1 MKQWGRRLFVGALL
15 STMFLLPGND
25 AEAGI
30 FRNIIHAMIVAGEE
44 EEKSEI
50 IDGLVIVHT
59 GKKRAVL
66 DTAGNV
72 VVPPIY
78 DKIRFDSAGFIHVT
92 DKKQCGVLRADGTV
106 AVPVA
111 YERVGDAKEGRF
123 IVYDKKND
131 RYGAYDADGRIVV
144 PIEQREL
151 YSYCEG
157 LASVCRSDKTWTFVD
172 LDGRFLPGHY
182 RATGHFS
189 EGLAAVKDDT
199 NRYGY
204 INREGTTV
212 IPCVYAEALPF
223 SDGTAVVRD
232 DTRRY
237 GYIDKT
243 GAQVVPCAYADARDF
258 SGGYAAVL
266 KNHGAI
272 VRPDWGFVD
281 RTGAEVIKPHFYYV
295 DHDFTEDGR
304 AIVSD
309 DRFAYF
315 IDATG
320 TILWPSTYDRMEPYK
335 DGLAAV
341 YNRVGTYSFNAIS
354 TMLVGSK
361 WDKIYDDKIYTSIGN
376 DVLKRGYVD
385 AAGKEII
392 STKNDYVSPFDKN
405 GLSYVMTKGKWGV
418 MDRTGAYVIEP
429 RYERIYPLT
438 EGLFAVRLNDRWG
451 FIDRAGAAI
460 IPPAYDQVVSFGE
473 GAASVCK
480 DGTWHVIDK
489 DGKDILTLP
498 DGVTDLGPFAAGLM
512 PVRVGKLWGY
522 MDHAGAFV
530 VAPAYDAADIF
541 RTKERELLPADE
553 DE

>member
-1 MKQWGRRLFVGALL
+1 MKKKWGKRLFVGALL
-15 STMFLLPGND
+15 STMFLLPGGN

-30 FRNIIHAMIVAGEE
+30 LGNMIRALMVVDEE
-44 EEKSEI
+44 DEKSEI
-50 IDGLVIVHT
+50 IEHLVIVHT

-92 DKKQCGVLRADGTV
+92 DKKICGVLRADGTV
-106 AVPVA
+106 LIPVA
-111 YERVGDAKEGRF
+111 YESVGDAKEGRF
-123 IVYDKKND
+123 IVYDKKSG
-131 RYGAYDADGRIVV
+131 RYGAYDEEGSVVV
-144 PIEQREL
+144 PIEQREM

-157 LASVCRSDKTWTFVD
+157 LASVCRPDKTWTFVD
-172 LDGRFLPGHY
+172 PEGNFLPLHY
-182 RATGHFS
+182 RGTNHFS

-204 INREGTTV
+204 IDKTGTPV
-212 IPCVYAEALPF
+212 IPCVYAEARPF
-223 SDGTAVVRD
+223 SDGLAIVRD
-232 DTRRY
+232 GTRRY

-243 GAQVVPCAYADARDF
+243 GAQVVPCAYTEAREF
-258 SGGYAAVL
+258 SNGYAAVQ

-272 VRPDWGFVD
+272 ARPDWGFVD
-281 RTGAEVIKPHFYYV
+281 RTGTEVIKPQFYYV

-309 DRFAYF
+309 DEFAHF
-315 IDATG
+315 IDAMG
-320 TILWPSTYDRMEPYK
+320 AALWPSAYDRMEPYK

-354 TMLVGSK
+354 TMSVGSK
-361 WDKIYDDKIYTSIGN
+361 WDKIYDDKIFTSIDH

-385 AAGKEII
+385 AAGKEVI

-418 MDRTGAYVIEP
+418 MDRTGAYVIAP
-429 RYERIYPLT
+429 QYERIYPLS
-438 EGLFAVRLNDRWG
+438 EGLFAVRLNDQWG
-451 FIDRAGAAI
+451 FIDGAGGAV
-460 IPPAYDQVVSFGE
+460 IPPTYDQVVSFGE

-489 DGKDILTLP
+489 DGKDILILP

-522 MDHAGAFV
+522 MNHAGDFV
-530 VAPAYDAADIF
+530 VAPAYDAVDIF
-541 RTKERELLPADE
+541 RTKERALLPTD
-553 DE
+553 DK